1 VLLPRRGW
9 QLNEPAVAWPRHR
22 GRLAALAA
30 GVLVVHLW
38 LAAGVLPVR
47 LGEGAADSMPRRLD
61 IHFVR
66 TLQPAAPP
74 AAPAAPPATPGRA
87 TPRRVLAA
95 ATPAAS
101 SALSAPS
108 AASAPEPDAPPGATA
123 QAQAAEPDPA
133 AAASP
138 SASQPAPTQSAA
150 VTAAASASPPE
161 ASASAVASGFEW
173 PPSTRLSY
181 RVTGN
186 FRGPVEGQAQVEWL
200 RSGARYQVVMEIA
213 IGPSFAPLVRRRVA
227 SDGEITAT
235 GLHPRRYDEET
246 KLVLVAPRLLT
257 IFLDEERVRLPGG
270 GEFPRPA
277 GVQDS
282 ASQFVQLTWLFT
294 TQPQLL
300 QPGRSIDI
308 PLALPRRV
316 ETWTYDVLGPETLW
330 TPAGPVDTVHVKP
343 RRELRGGGDL
353 AAEMWVAPTLQYL
366 PVRILIRQDAETY
379 VDLNIEQLPEQA
391 AEPR

>member
-1 VLLPRRGW
+1 M
-9 QLNEPAVAWPRHR
+9 
-22 GRLAALAA
+22 
-30 GVLVVHLW
+30 
-38 LAAGVLPVR
+38 PVR
-47 LGEGAADSMPRRLD
+47 LGEGAADTLPRRLD

-74 AAPAAPPATPGRA
+74 AAPAAPVAVTVRRPPSRA
-87 TPRRVLAA
+87 LAA
-95 ATPAAS
+95 ATPSAS
-101 SALSAPS
+101 SAQSVPP
-108 AASAPEPDAPPGATA
+108 AASAAEPDAPPAATA
-123 QAQAAEPDPA
+123 QAQAVERDPA
-133 AAASP
+133 AAELP
-138 SASQPAPTQSAA
+138 SAPQPVPTQRAA

-161 ASASAVASGFEW
+161 AAASAVASGFEW

-200 RSGARYQVVMEIA
+200 RSGAHYQVVMEIT

-227 SDGEITAT
+227 SDGDITAI

-246 KLVLVAPRLLT
+246 KVVLVSPRLLT
-257 IFLDEERVRLPGG
+257 ILLDEDRVRLPGG
-270 GEFPRPA
+270 GDFPRPA

-343 RRELRGGGDL
+343 RRELRGGGGDL
-353 AAEMWVAPTLQYL
+353 AAELWVAPTLQYL

-379 VDLNIEQLPEQA
+379 VDLNIGQLPEQA